1 MNDHDLIEELASARA
16 LGGLDP
22 EDAAVLE
29 AELASHGDC
38 AECRRL
44 VAEAEEVAGRL
55 AFAIDPVAVPAGFED
70 RVIAAR
76 RAQGVAPMTS
86 EHPRRAGAA
95 SVRTWAHPLVAAAA
109 AIVLFIG
116 GWVASDVLG
125 GAPGELPAGTRVV
138 TFEGKEPGSL
148 SVAFTPG
155 KPGVYL
161 LGSGLATLPEGK
173 AYELWMLRNGS
184 PVLASCFRP
193 SADGSLFSFVDAD
206 VGKADTMAVT
216 IEPSACSTQPT
227 TSPILT
233 AEIATA

>member
-1 MNDHDLIEELASARA
+1 MKDHDLIEELASARA

-22 EDAAVLE
+22 EDAAVLG

-55 AFAIDPVAVPAGFED
+55 GFAIEPVPVPTGFED
-70 RVIAAR
+70 RVIATT
-76 RAQGVAPMTS
+76 RAEGVAPVPS
-86 EHPRRAGAA
+86 QRPRRAGRVA
-95 SVRTWAHPLVAAAA
+95 VRTWARPLVAAAA
-109 AIVLFIG
+109 AVALFVG

-125 GAPGELPAGTRVV
+125 GSAGELPAGTRVV
-138 TFEGKEPGSL
+138 TFEGEEPGTL
-148 SVAFTPG
+148 SVAYAPG
-155 KPGVYL
+155 EPGVYL
-161 LGSGLATLPEGK
+161 LGAGLTTLPEGK
-173 AYELWMLRNGS
+173 AYELWMLRDGS
-184 PVLASCFRP
+184 PVPASCFRP

-206 VGKADTMAVT
+206 VGSADTMAVT
-216 IEPSACSTQPT
+216 IEPSACSTEPT

>member
-38 AECRRL
+38 AECRRV

-55 AFAIDPVAVPAGFED
+55 AFAVDPVPVPAGFED
-70 RVIAAR
+70 RVIAAT
-76 RAQGVAPMTS
+76 RAEAVVPMPS
-86 EHPRRAGAA
+86 QRPRRAGPAA
-95 SVRTWAHPLVAAAA
+95 VRTWARPLVGAAVAVA
-109 AIVLFIG
+109 LFVG

-125 GAPGELPAGTRVV
+125 GTAGDVPAGTRVV
-138 TFEGKEPGSL
+138 TFEGEEPGSL
-148 SVAFTPG
+148 SVAYAPG
-155 KPGVYL
+155 EPGVYL
-161 LGSGLATLPEGK
+161 LGSGLATLTEGE
-173 AYELWMLRNGS
+173 AYELWMLRDGS
-184 PVLASCFRP
+184 PVPASCFRP

-206 VGKADTMAVT
+206 VGSADTMAVT
-216 IEPSACSTQPT
+216 IEPSTCSTEPT

-233 AEIATA
+233 AKIATA

>member
-1 MNDHDLIEELASARA
+1 MNDHGLIEELAWARA

-29 AELASHGDC
+29 AELASHDDC

-55 AFAIDPVAVPAGFED
+55 AFALDPVRVPVGFED

-76 RAQGVAPMTS
+76 RAQGVAPMPS
-86 EHPRRAGAA
+86 DHPRRRGSAA
-95 SVRTWAHPLVAAAA
+95 VRAWARPLVAAAA
-109 AIVLFIG
+109 AVVLFVG
-116 GWVASDVLG
+116 GWVTSDVLG
-125 GAPGELPAGTRVV
+125 GTAGEVPAGTRVV
-138 TFEGKEPGSL
+138 TFEGQEPGSL
-148 SVAFTPG
+148 SVAFRPG
-155 KPGVYL
+155 EPGVYL

-173 AYELWMLRNGS
+173 AYELWMLRDGS
-184 PVLASCFRP
+184 PVPASCFRP

-206 VGKADTMAVT
+206 VGSADTMAVT

-233 AEIATA
+233 AKIATA